1 MSIKYEEIIIALNKE
16 SRKQMPDH
24 LYIGRMLAGFPG
36 CTPMK
41 SIENWQR
48 NNNFLLCCRKFKNLR

>member
-24 LYIGRMLAGFPG
+24 LYIGRMLADFPG
-36 CTPMK
+36 YTPMK
-41 SIENWQR
+41 NIENWQR
-48 NNNFLLCCRKFKNLR
+48 NNNFLFLLPKI

>member
-24 LYIGRMLAGFPG
+24 LYIGRMLADFPG

-41 SIENWQR
+41 NIENWQR
-48 NNNFLLCCRKFKNLR
+48 NNNFLFLLPKI